1 MSNEA
6 NKYGYAELPGTPASN
21 PAVTL
26 DKPAS
31 SVPAST
37 ANAGRPVQPVT
48 GVMPPA
54 LGEAKIREAWPSVGQ
69 SGLANLAAK
78 LICSIF
84 LAPLGWLL
92 LAPLFVMKISPM
104 VARRYTLT
112 NRRLM
117 IQTGL
122 RPKPVEE
129 VPLAEIDEVRLGAM
143 NEFFRCGDLEIVSKG
158 QVKMKLPAVPEPDS
172 FRNAILNACAAW
184 VEGKAKAFLPF
195 QAASAVKS

>member
-1 MSNEA
+1 MNNEA
-6 NKYGYAELPGTPASN
+6 NKYGYAELPGTPAGN
-21 PAVTL
+21 PAGTL
-26 DKPAS
+26 DKPAA

-37 ANAGRPVQPVT
+37 ANASRSVQPVT
-48 GVMPPA
+48 GVTPPA

-84 LAPLGWLL
+84 LAPVGWLL

-117 IQTGL
+117 RQTGL
-122 RPKPVEE
+122 RPKPV
-129 VPLAEIDEVRLGAM
+129 
-143 NEFFRCGDLEIVSKG
+143 
-158 QVKMKLPAVPEPDS
+158 
-172 FRNAILNACAAW
+172 
-184 VEGKAKAFLPF
+184 
-195 QAASAVKS
+195 